1 MEKITIYKEQLSR
14 MRSMNKYYHDQFLID
29 VRVLFVLNTVFIYLS
44 LGNLNALYLIPLI
57 SLFGSVIL
65 SFHAYFLI
73 FSRQYTQFI
82 EKRINNEYSEDIL
95 IAHELE
101 NEYFFPINQKKIVV
115 AVLNK
120 GFTWFSFVTL
130 FITFYGVS
138 TYSWSIMQMFNKGM
152 NIYFIYF
159 ILFTTFVTLSVGFWW
174 FLSGTGEKRLES
186 CLLYTS
192 DAADE

>member
-14 MRSMNKYYHDQFLID
+14 MRSMNKYYHDQFLTD
-29 VRVLFVLNTVFIYLS
+29 VRVLFILNTVFIFLS
-44 LGNLNALYLIPLI
+44 LSNLNALYLIPLI

-73 FSRQYTQFI
+73 FSRQYTEFI
-82 EKRINNEYSEDIL
+82 EKRINNEYDEEIL

-130 FITFYGVS
+130 FITFYGIS
-138 TYSWSIMQMFNKGM
+138 TYSWSIVKIFNNDM
-152 NIYFIYF
+152 NTNFIYF
-159 ILFTTFVTLSVGFWW
+159 ILFITLVTLSVGFWW
-174 FLSGTGEKRLES
+174 FLSGTGEKRLEKVFAK
-186 CLLYTS
+186 YG
-192 DAADE
+192 

>member
-1 MEKITIYKEQLSR
+1 
-14 MRSMNKYYHDQFLID
+14 MNRYYHDQFLID
-29 VRVLFVLNTVFIYLS
+29 VRVLFVFNTIFIFLS
-44 LGNLNALYLIPLI
+44 LGNSNALYLLPLI

-82 EKRINNEYSEDIL
+82 EKRINTEFDEDIL

-138 TYSWSIMQMFNKGM
+138 TFAWSIYQIINNEM
-152 NIYFIYF
+152 NINFVYF
-159 ILFTTFVTLSVGFWW
+159 ILLVTLVTLSVGFWW
-174 FLSGTGEKRLES
+174 FLSGTGEKRLERIFKK
-186 CLLYTS
+186 YG
-192 DAADE
+192 

>member
-1 MEKITIYKEQLSR
+1 MEKITIYKDQLSR
-14 MRSMNKYYHDQFLID
+14 MRSMNRYYHDQFLID
-29 VRVLFVLNTVFIYLS
+29 VRVLFVLNTIFIFLS
-44 LGNLNALYLIPLI
+44 LGSSNALYLLPLI

-82 EKRINNEYSEDIL
+82 EKRINTEFDEDIL
-95 IAHELE
+95 IAHQLE
-101 NEYFFPINQKKIVV
+101 NDYFFPINQKKIVV

-138 TYSWSIMQMFNKGM
+138 TFAWSIYQIINNEM
-152 NIYFIYF
+152 NINFVYF
-159 ILFTTFVTLSVGFWW
+159 ILLVTLVTLSVGFWW
-174 FLSGTGEKRLES
+174 FLSGTGEKRLERIFKK
-186 CLLYTS
+186 YG
-192 DAADE
+192 

>member
-14 MRSMNKYYHDQFLID
+14 MRSMNKYYHDQFLTD
-29 VRVLFVLNTVFIYLS
+29 VRVLFILNTVFIFLS

-73 FSRQYTQFI
+73 FSRQYTEFI
-82 EKRINNEYSEDIL
+82 EKRINNEYNEEVL

-138 TYSWSIMQMFNKGM
+138 TYAWSIMKMFNNNM
-152 NIYFIYF
+152 NTNFIYF
-159 ILFTTFVTLSVGFWW
+159 ILFITLVTLSVGFWW
-174 FLSGTGEKRLES
+174 FLSGTGEKRLEKVFAK
-186 CLLYTS
+186 YG
-192 DAADE
+192 

>member
-1 MEKITIYKEQLSR
+1 MEKITIYKDQLSR
-14 MRSMNKYYHDQFLID
+14 MRSMNRYYHDQFLID
-29 VRVLFVLNTVFIYLS
+29 VRVLFVLNTIFIFLS
-44 LGNLNALYLIPLI
+44 LGNSNALYLLPLI

-82 EKRINNEYSEDIL
+82 EERINTEFDEDIL

-138 TYSWSIMQMFNKGM
+138 TFAWSIYQIINNEM
-152 NIYFIYF
+152 NIN
-159 ILFTTFVTLSVGFWW
+159 LS
-174 FLSGTGEKRLES
+174 LIHI
-186 CLLYTS
+186 
-192 DAADE
+192 

>member
-1 MEKITIYKEQLSR
+1 
-14 MRSMNKYYHDQFLID
+14 
-29 VRVLFVLNTVFIYLS
+29 
-44 LGNLNALYLIPLI
+44 
-57 SLFGSVIL
+57 
-65 SFHAYFLI
+65 LI

-82 EKRINNEYSEDIL
+82 EQRINTEFDEDIL

-138 TYSWSIMQMFNKGM
+138 TFAWSIYQIINNEM
-152 NIYFIYF
+152 NINFVYF
-159 ILFTTFVTLSVGFWW
+159 ILLVTLVTLSVGFWW
-174 FLSGTGEKRLES
+174 FLSGTGEKRLERIFKK
-186 CLLYTS
+186 YG
-192 DAADE
+192 

>member
-44 LGNLNALYLIPLI
+44 LGNPNALYLVPLI
-57 SLFGSVIL
+57 SLFGSVVL

-82 EKRINNEYSEDIL
+82 EKRINNEYNEDIL

-138 TYSWSIMQMFNKGM
+138 AYSWSIIQMFNKGM

-159 ILFTTFVTLSVGFWW
+159 ILFITFVTLSVGFWW
-174 FLSGTGEKRLES
+174 FLSGTGEKRLERVFEK
-186 CLLYTS
+186 YG
-192 DAADE
+192 

>member
-44 LGNLNALYLIPLI
+44 LGNPNALYLIPLI

-82 EKRINNEYSEDIL
+82 EKRINNEYNEDIL

-138 TYSWSIMQMFNKGM
+138 AYSWSIIQMFNKGM

-159 ILFTTFVTLSVGFWW
+159 ILFITFVTLSVGFWW
-174 FLSGTGEKRLES
+174 FLSGTGEKRLERVFEK
-186 CLLYTS
+186 YG
-192 DAADE
+192 

>member
-1 MEKITIYKEQLSR
+1 MEKITIYKDQLSR
-14 MRSMNKYYHDQFLID
+14 MRSMNRYYHDQFLID
-29 VRVLFVLNTVFIYLS
+29 VRVLFVFNTIFIFLS
-44 LGNLNALYLIPLI
+44 LGNSNALYLLPLI

-82 EKRINNEYSEDIL
+82 EQRINTEFDEDIL

-138 TYSWSIMQMFNKGM
+138 TFAWSIYQIINNEM
-152 NIYFIYF
+152 NINFVYF
-159 ILFTTFVTLSVGFWW
+159 ILLVTLVTLSVGFWW
-174 FLSGTGEKRLES
+174 FLSGTGEKRLERIFKK
-186 CLLYTS
+186 YG
-192 DAADE
+192 

>member
-14 MRSMNKYYHDQFLID
+14 MRSMNKYYHDQFLTD
-29 VRVLFVLNTVFIYLS
+29 VRVLFILNTIFIFLS
-44 LGNLNALYLIPLI
+44 LGNPNALYLIPLI

-73 FSRQYTQFI
+73 FSRQYTEFI
-82 EKRINNEYSEDIL
+82 EKRINNEYDEEIL

-138 TYSWSIMQMFNKGM
+138 TYAWSIMKLFNNGM
-152 NIYFIYF
+152 NINFIYF
-159 ILFTTFVTLSVGFWW
+159 ILFITLVTLSVGFWW
-174 FLSGTGEKRLES
+174 FLSGTGEKRLEKVFAQ
-186 CLLYTS
+186 YG
-192 DAADE
+192 

>member
-1 MEKITIYKEQLSR
+1 MEKITIYKDQLSR
-14 MRSMNKYYHDQFLID
+14 MRSMNRYYHDQFLID
-29 VRVLFVLNTVFIYLS
+29 VRVLFVFNTIFIFLS
-44 LGNLNALYLIPLI
+44 LGNLNALYLLPLI

-73 FSRQYTQFI
+73 FSRHYTQFI
-82 EKRINNEYSEDIL
+82 EERINTEFDEDIL

-138 TYSWSIMQMFNKGM
+138 TFAWSIYQIINNEM
-152 NIYFIYF
+152 NINFVYF
-159 ILFTTFVTLSVGFWW
+159 ILLVTLVTLSVGFWW
-174 FLSGTGEKRLES
+174 FLSGTGEKRLERIFKK
-186 CLLYTS
+186 YG
-192 DAADE
+192 

>member
-1 MEKITIYKEQLSR
+1 MEKITIYKDQLSR
-14 MRSMNKYYHDQFLID
+14 MRSMNRYYHDQFLID
-29 VRVLFVLNTVFIYLS
+29 VRVLFVFNTIFIFLS
-44 LGNLNALYLIPLI
+44 LGNSNALYLLPLI

-82 EKRINNEYSEDIL
+82 EKRINTEFDEDIL

-115 AVLNK
+115 AVINK

-138 TYSWSIMQMFNKGM
+138 TFAWSIYQIINNEM
-152 NIYFIYF
+152 NINFVYF
-159 ILFTTFVTLSVGFWW
+159 ILLVTLVTLSVGFWW
-174 FLSGTGEKRLES
+174 FLSGTGEKRLERIFKK
-186 CLLYTS
+186 YG
-192 DAADE
+192 

>member
-1 MEKITIYKEQLSR
+1 MEKITIYKDQLSR
-14 MRSMNKYYHDQFLID
+14 MRSMNRYYHDQFLID
-29 VRVLFVLNTVFIYLS
+29 VRVLFVFNTIFIFLS
-44 LGNLNALYLIPLI
+44 LGNSNALYLLPLI

-82 EKRINNEYSEDIL
+82 EKRINTEFDEDIL

-101 NEYFFPINQKKIVV
+101 NVYFFPINQKKIVV

-138 TYSWSIMQMFNKGM
+138 TFAWSIYQIINNEM
-152 NIYFIYF
+152 NINFVYF
-159 ILFTTFVTLSVGFWW
+159 ILLVTLVTLSVGFWW
-174 FLSGTGEKRLES
+174 FLSGTGEKRLERIFKK
-186 CLLYTS
+186 YG
-192 DAADE
+192 

>member
-138 TYSWSIMQMFNKGM
+138 TYAWSIIQMFNQGM

-159 ILFTTFVTLSVGFWW
+159 ILFITFVTLSVGFWW
-174 FLSGTGEKRLES
+174 FLSGTGEKRLERVFEK
-186 CLLYTS
+186 YG
-192 DAADE
+192 

>member
-101 NEYFFPINQKKIVV
+101 NEYFFPVNQKKIVV

-138 TYSWSIMQMFNKGM
+138 TYAWSIIQMFNQGM

-159 ILFTTFVTLSVGFWW
+159 ILFITFVTLSVGFWW
-174 FLSGTGEKRLES
+174 FLSGTGEKRLERVFEK
-186 CLLYTS
+186 YG
-192 DAADE
+192 

>member
-14 MRSMNKYYHDQFLID
+14 MRSMNRYYHDQFLID
-29 VRVLFVLNTVFIYLS
+29 VRVLFILNTVFIFLS
-44 LGNLNALYLIPLI
+44 LGNPNALYLIPLI

-82 EKRINNEYSEDIL
+82 ENRINNEYDENIL

-115 AVLNK
+115 AVMNK

-138 TYSWSIMQMFNKGM
+138 TYAWSIMKMFDYGM
-152 NIYFIYF
+152 DTNFIYF
-159 ILFTTFVTLSVGFWW
+159 ILFVTFVTLTVGFWW
-174 FLSGTGEKRLES
+174 FISGTGEKRLEKVFS
-186 CLLYTS
+186 KYG
-192 DAADE
+192 

>member
-1 MEKITIYKEQLSR
+1 MEKITIYKDQLSR
-14 MRSMNKYYHDQFLID
+14 MRSMNRYYHDQFLID
-29 VRVLFVLNTVFIYLS
+29 VRVLFILNTVFIFLS
-44 LGNLNALYLIPLI
+44 LGNSNALYLIPLI

-82 EKRINNEYSEDIL
+82 EKRINKEYDEDIL

-130 FITFYGVS
+130 FITAYGIGTFLFSSYQIYSKNLGLVYFYVIIGLLLV
-138 TYSWSIMQMFNKGM
+138 
-152 NIYFIYF
+152 
-159 ILFTTFVTLSVGFWW
+159 TTFIGVWW
-174 FLSGTGEKRLES
+174 FVSGTGEQRLKKVFEKHES
-186 CLLYTS
+186 
-192 DAADE
+192 

>member
-14 MRSMNKYYHDQFLID
+14 MRSMNKYYHDQFLTD
-29 VRVLFVLNTVFIYLS
+29 VRVLFIFNTVFIFLS

-73 FSRQYTQFI
+73 FSRQYTEFI
-82 EKRINNEYSEDIL
+82 EKRINNEYDEEIL

-138 TYSWSIMQMFNKGM
+138 TYAWSIMKLFNNNM
-152 NIYFIYF
+152 NTNFIYF
-159 ILFTTFVTLSVGFWW
+159 ILFITLVTLSVGFWW
-174 FLSGTGEKRLES
+174 FLSGTGEKRLEKVFAQ
-186 CLLYTS
+186 YG
-192 DAADE
+192 

>member
-14 MRSMNKYYHDQFLID
+14 MRSMNKYYHDQFLTD
-29 VRVLFVLNTVFIYLS
+29 VRVLFILNTIFIFLS
-44 LGNLNALYLIPLI
+44 LSNTNALYLIPLI

-73 FSRQYTQFI
+73 FSRQYTEFI
-82 EKRINNEYSEDIL
+82 EKRINNEYDEEIL

-138 TYSWSIMQMFNKGM
+138 TYAWSIMKMFNNDM
-152 NIYFIYF
+152 NTNFIYF
-159 ILFTTFVTLSVGFWW
+159 ILFITLVTLSVGFWW
-174 FLSGTGEKRLES
+174 FLSGTGEKRLEKVFAQ
-186 CLLYTS
+186 YG
-192 DAADE
+192 

>member
-159 ILFTTFVTLSVGFWW
+159 ILFITFVTLSVGFWW
-174 FLSGTGEKRLES
+174 FLSGTGEKRLERVFEK
-186 CLLYTS
+186 YG
-192 DAADE
+192 

>member
-14 MRSMNKYYHDQFLID
+14 MRSMNKYYHDQFLTD
-29 VRVLFVLNTVFIYLS
+29 VRVLFILNTIFIFLS
-44 LGNLNALYLIPLI
+44 LGNPNALYLIPLI

-73 FSRQYTQFI
+73 FSRQYTEFI
-82 EKRINNEYSEDIL
+82 EKRINIEYDEEIL

-130 FITFYGVS
+130 FITFYGVL
-138 TYSWSIMQMFNKGM
+138 TYAWSIMKMFNNGM
-152 NIYFIYF
+152 NTYFIYF
-159 ILFTTFVTLSVGFWW
+159 ILFITLVTLSVGFWW
-174 FLSGTGEKRLES
+174 FLSGTGEKRLEKVFAQ
-186 CLLYTS
+186 YG
-192 DAADE
+192 